1 MLSSSIYLFSVLEV
15 FLKFFLSVLISD
27 GFFKLLISFLVDLHN
42 LLELVVA
49 NIQMLLDLLVGLWV
63 QLVLIHAIFES
74 NSFQVLNKQTHFV
87 AIFMLNELKVKL
99 FDIFEA
105 KEVTWFTMVNI
116 VNTPSSL
123 LILEEHIHLWDVLGT
138 IIDGFH
144 IF

>member
-1 MLSSSIYLFSVLEV
+1 
-15 FLKFFLSVLISD
+15 
-27 GFFKLLISFLVDLHN
+27 
-42 LLELVVA
+42 
-49 NIQMLLDLLVGLWV
+49 MLLDLLVGLWV